1 MKCKSS
7 RHHCNPLFNT
17 VAIALFLVLAGI
29 AILGFNLGYLPLP
42 LKGVIFSWP
51 MLLICFGLINLVK
64 RYHFFSGVV
73 LLLVGTF
80 FVIPRLLDV
89 YPSLLPVAANEFV
102 HLYWPILLI
111 FSGVLFLIH
120 RLFCHQNC
128 RSKCKSDTFIP
139 FSDNKFNEEIR
150 SKHVKNENGYFS
162 KQSVFSSGE
171 HIVLDPEFRGGEIN
185 TVLGETILDLRKT
198 ALKEGDTFLKINTV
212 LGSVTI
218 FVPIDWSVD
227 IRTEAIMY
235 SFEDKR
241 YNATNAE
248 VSKRLVI
255 IGSGILG
262 SGELRN

>member
-1 MKCKSS
+1 MKCKSR

-17 VAIALFLVLAGI
+17 IAIALFLVLAGM

-51 MLLICFGLINLVK
+51 MLLICFGLINLLK
-64 RYHFFSGVV
+64 RYHFWSGVI
-73 LLLVGTF
+73 LLSIGGFFLV
-80 FVIPRLLDV
+80 PRLLTI
-89 YPSLLPVAANEFV
+89 YPNLLPVNAAEFV

-111 FSGVLFLIH
+111 VSGVLFLFH
-120 RLFCHQNC
+120 RLLPHPKCS
-128 RSKCKSDTFIP
+128 SKYHTKH
-139 FSDNKFNEEIR
+139 FSSSEEENLNEELK

-171 HIVLDPEFRGGEIN
+171 HIVLDPEFKGGEIN

-198 ALKEGDTFLKINTV
+198 NLKEGETYLKINTV

-218 FVPIDWSVD
+218 FVPVDWAVD

-235 SFEDKR
+235 SFDDKR
-241 YNATNAE
+241 FNAGNTD

>member
-1 MKCKSS
+1 MKCKSR
-7 RHHCNPLFNT
+7 RHHCNSLYNT
-17 VAIALFLVLAGI
+17 VAIALFLVLAGM

-51 MLLICFGLINLVK
+51 MLLLCFGLITIVK

-73 LLLVGTF
+73 LLSVGVF
-80 FVIPRLLDV
+80 FVIPRLLVV
-89 YPSLLPVAANEFV
+89 YPNLLPVVAAEFV
-102 HLYWPILLI
+102 HLYWPVLLI
-111 FSGVLFLIH
+111 FSGILFLIH
-120 RLFCHQNC
+120 RLLSHSNSH
-128 RSKCKSDTFIP
+128 SKCSANTFTP
-139 FSDNKFNEEIR
+139 FSDNQLNEEIR

-171 HIVLDPEFRGGEIN
+171 HIVLDPEFKGGEIN
-185 TVLGETILDLRKT
+185 TVLGETVLDLRKT
-198 ALKEGDTFLKINTV
+198 TLKEGDTFLKINTV